1 MAFEDKRRSKRFD
14 VQLALRVRRGDDE
27 VTGMTQNLSLG
38 GMLASVAIEPAL
50 EVGDRVH
57 VGFSVPQLP
66 DPIEA
71 EAEVRWVAS
80 GSIGL
85 QFVTGL
91 RAKHTWALGK
101 FLDSLASG
109 S

>member
-1 MAFEDKRRSKRFD
+1 MGFEDKRRSQRFD
-14 VQLALRVRRGDDE
+14 VQLALRVRRGDEE

-38 GMLASVAIEPAL
+38 GLLANVPLDPVLQMGE
-50 EVGDRVH
+50 RVH
-57 VGFSVPQLP
+57 IAFSVPQIS

-71 EAEVRWVAS
+71 DAEVRWTS
-80 GSIGL
+80 GDSAGL

-101 FLDSLASG
+101 FLESLANG